1 MVAIVRGLATRMQQR
16 NAELNGGLTD
26 FLEEQVA
33 EINRLETELGGLV
46 KPQPDLDD
54 R

>member
-1 MVAIVRGLATRMQQR
+1 MVAIVRDLATRMQQR
-16 NAELNGGLTD
+16 NAALNGGLTD

-33 EINRLETELGGLV
+33 EIDRLEAELGGLV
-46 KPQPDLDD
+46 KLQPDLND